1 MKINKEIL
9 NKKTNKRINNSYFK
23 KIFASIILLIMILSN
38 VSNLIVYA
46 AEIEKTNELKT
57 EIKNKTENKTKKID
71 VKIKNEKENQEFEKI
86 QTKVKEDFIVK
97 NNNIPTNYE
106 LGVNDNTKV
115 NKYYQEQLGL
125 CWAFTAINLMETS
138 AQKLLGKKNEPNIS
152 RRHIDY
158 LSSSSVSNN
167 PYMTGRD
174 INTGSTLGMG
184 EAYGINGSGIAYE
197 KDFPFHYDNK
207 RLTANDLNLPKVPY
221 EVTGFEN
228 FTRIVKRFDGQRI
241 KYYTDGNNGMALND
255 TQIKSIRNRVKA
267 HIMEKGGVGTKIY
280 AIDGKD
286 FYSGTGNHLF
296 IHPSRPIT
304 VNHAVTIVGWDD
316 NISKENFKD
325 YRNKLKPQ
333 HDGAWIVEDT
343 RGGMPRSVEK
353 ENTRYYV
360 SYDSVNIESSHWTG
374 ITEMRNVDIKK
385 EGLYKTK
392 SWGTNTKISMQSTS
406 DKENQIEMIKVFT
419 KENDIQE
426 NIKGVGIY
434 VEEPVDV
441 QLELIPKLNITGK
454 IVDAVNNVKSK
465 GLSQKYTLTTPGY
478 KYIEF
483 PTYNSIIEAKKG
495 EKFAIKFRFSS
506 QSSNLSIPIEVKDG
520 NSMTLEMKKMMAPV
534 KFNLNEDFMALRT
547 INKTHLFETTGIFES
562 LYGNEGKNVSY
573 ISGVSPEK
581 RFICN
586 LYTNYGDYVR
596 VNFDLD
602 GGEGDIN
609 FQSIPRNSKVVLPKN
624 PYKKGYVFKGWTPDI
639 NQIITEP
646 ITFKA
651 NWEKVN
657 DIYYNVSFDL
667 SGGDI
672 LGQKTV
678 DSIKVKQGEKAKP
691 PVAPTKEGYIFAGWS
706 PDINKEI
713 YEDTTFIAKWTKN
726 IEEKIVIKFIL
737 AGGNIDGNIMV
748 PAQYLEKGK
757 TYQISMKDPQR
768 EGYKFIGWN
777 PDIRIPVSED
787 TTYIAK
793 WQSLEDLPEKYTVSF
808 DLNGGWGVFSD
819 REVDSGTVLD
829 KVGIPER
836 DKYNFMGWTPDIT
849 QPITQNTVFK
859 ANWQLKEVGFTLK
872 FNIPGKSDLIKVIP
886 YGEKPIDYL
895 KPEEINPIR
904 EGYNFKGWNVD
915 LEKPLTTENT
925 SIMAEW
931 ELKATEK
938 HTIYF
943 YTMPGKLYKKQ
954 EVKAGENI
962 SEELL
967 KEIGTPTRQDHEF
980 IAWDFNFS
988 EKINEDKTIFAKWK
1002 IELKPEIEI
1011 KFNLN
1016 GGKFFLTENQIYKK
1030 KRDESFNNW
1039 LDKLISSFGISKEE
1053 KIPKKV
1059 GYTFVCWVDEENNVR
1074 YPHTKELK
1082 NKYNLKAVWADG
1094 SSGIITNDIINEIYD
1109 PVNPNDE
1116 KNIVND
1122 DNKPNKPGTNP
1133 EDNKKPGDQNP
1144 NPEDNKKPGDQN
1156 PNPEDNKKPGEQN
1169 PNPEDNKN
1177 PGDQKPN
1184 LEDNKNPDDQNK
1196 KPNNN
1201 ETLNPNENGSNN
1213 NNNLNNTNTNNLNNN
1228 ANKPNNNFNYRNNN
1242 NDLNKNY
1249 FSDQKSDTKRMSFYD
1264 PIYEEK
1270 KSTNDKNKIQIKNN
1284 SKETTDKNKKQ
1295 INKDIPYAG
1304 LSSNLK
1310 IILVFTLLGGITI
1323 FSYYKI
1329 IKLKKSTK
1337 INIY

>member
-1 MKINKEIL
+1 MEINKEKV
-9 NKKTNKRINNSYFK
+9 NEKANNVYLK
-23 KIFASIILLIMILSN
+23 KIFASIILLIIVFSN
-38 VSNLIVYA
+38 VSNLIIYA
-46 AEIEKTNELKT
+46 SENKKRDELKN
-57 EIKNKTENKTKKID
+57 EIKNETKKID
-71 VKIKNEKENQEFEKI
+71 VKIKNEQSNQEVDKI

-97 NNNIPTNYE
+97 NSNIPTSYE
-106 LGVNDNTKV
+106 LGVNDDTKV

-158 LSSSSVSNN
+158 LSSSSIPNN

-174 INTGSTLGMG
+174 INTGSTIGMG
-184 EAYGINGSGIAYE
+184 EAYGINGSGMVYE

-207 RLTANDLNLPKVPY
+207 KLTVNDLNLPKVPY
-221 EVTGFEN
+221 EITGFED
-228 FTRIVKRFDGQRI
+228 FSRIVKKFDGQKI
-241 KYYTDGNNGMALND
+241 KYYTDGNNGMPLND
-255 TQIKSIRNRVKA
+255 LQIKSIRDRVKS

-280 AIDGKD
+280 AIDGKE

-296 IHPSRPIT
+296 IHPSSPIT

-316 NISKENFKD
+316 NISKENFTD
-325 YRNKLKPQ
+325 SRNKLKPE
-333 HDGAWIVEDT
+333 HDGAWIIEDT
-343 RGGMPRSVEK
+343 RGGKPRSVEK
-353 ENTRYYV
+353 DDTRYYI
-360 SYDSVNIESSHWTG
+360 SYDSVNVESSHWSG
-374 ITEMRNVDIKK
+374 ITEMRNIDEKK

-392 SWGTNTKISMQSTS
+392 SWGTNTKISIPSS
-406 DKENQIEMIKVFT
+406 IDKETQIEIAKVFT

-434 VEEPVDV
+434 VEDPVDV
-441 QLELIPKLNITGK
+441 QVELIPKLNITSK
-454 IVDAVNNVKSK
+454 IVDAINSVESK
-465 GLSQKYTLTTPGY
+465 GLSQKYTFTTPGY

-483 PTYNSIIEAKKG
+483 PLYNSKIEAKKG

-506 QSSNLSIPIEVKDG
+506 KNSNLSVPIEVKDA
-520 NSMTLEMKKMMAPV
+520 NTMSMQMKRMMSPIN
-534 KFNLNEDFMALRT
+534 FNLNEDYMALRV
-547 INKTHLFETTGIFES
+547 INKTHLYETAGEYEA
-562 LYGNEGKNVSY
+562 LYGNEGKNVNY
-573 ISGVSPEK
+573 ISGVSAEK

-586 LYTNYGDYVR
+586 LYTNYADYVR

-602 GGEGDIN
+602 GGEGDIT
-609 FQSIPRNSKVVLPKN
+609 FQSIPKNSKVILPKD
-624 PYKKGYVFKGWTPDI
+624 PYKKGYVFKGWSPDI

-646 ITFKA
+646 TTFKA
-651 NWEKVN
+651 IWEKVDN
-657 DIYYNVSFDL
+657 IYYNVSFDL
-667 SGGDI
+667 NGGDI

-678 DSIKVKQGEKAKP
+678 DPIKVKQGEKANA

-713 YEDTTFIAKWTKN
+713 YEDTTFIAKWVKN
-726 IEEKIVIKFIL
+726 VEDKIVIKFML
-737 AGGNIDGNIMV
+737 AGGNIDGNIMI

-757 TYQISMKDPQR
+757 TYQLSMKDPER
-768 EGYKFIGWN
+768 EGYKFVGWN
-777 PDIRIPVSED
+777 PDIKIPVSES

-793 WQSLEDLPEKYTVSF
+793 WQSIEDLPQKYTVSF
-808 DLNGGWGVFSD
+808 DLQGGWGAFSD
-819 REVDSGTVLD
+819 REVDGGTVLD
-829 KVGIPER
+829 KVGVPER

-886 YGEKPIDYL
+886 YGEKPIDHL
-895 KPEEINPIR
+895 KPEEINPVR

-915 LEKPLTTENT
+915 LEKPLTVENT

-931 ELKATEK
+931 ELKAVEK

-943 YTMPGKLYKKQ
+943 YTMTGKLYKKQ
-954 EVKAGENI
+954 EVKAGEKI

-967 KEIGTPTRQDHEF
+967 KQIGTPKRQDHKF
-980 IAWDFNFS
+980 IAWDFDFTK
-988 EKINEDKTIFAKWK
+988 KINEDKIIFAKWE

-1039 LDKLISSFGISKEE
+1039 LDKLISSFGISTEE
-1053 KIPKKV
+1053 KIPQKK
-1059 GYTFVCWVDEENNVR
+1059 GYKFVCWIDEENNVK

-1094 SSGIITNDIINEIYD
+1094 ESGIITNDIINEIYD
-1109 PVNPNDE
+1109 PVDPNDE
-1116 KNIVND
+1116 KNIVTD
-1122 DNKPNKPGTNP
+1122 DNNPNKPGTNP
-1133 EDNKKPGDQNP
+1133 DDN
-1144 NPEDNKKPGDQN
+1144 NKD
-1156 PNPEDNKKPGEQN
+1156 
-1169 PNPEDNKN
+1169 PEDNKN
-1177 PGDQKPN
+1177 LDDN
-1184 LEDNKNPDDQNK
+1184 NKNPDDNK
-1196 KPNNN
+1196 
-1201 ETLNPNENGSNN
+1201 TLNTNENGSNN
-1213 NNNLNNTNTNNLNNN
+1213 NNLNNN
-1228 ANKPNNNFNYRNNN
+1228 IIKPNNNFNYNYRNNN

-1249 FSDQKSDTKRMSFYD
+1249 FNDQKSDTKSMNFYD
-1264 PIYEEK
+1264 PIYEDK
-1270 KSTNDKNKIQIKNN
+1270 KSTNSKNKIQIKDNT
-1284 SKETTDKNKKQ
+1284 KETTAKNKKQ

-1310 IILVFTLLGGITI
+1310 IILVFSLLGGIII

-1329 IKLKKSTK
+1329 IKLKRNTK